1 MKLFEKI
8 KKRRAK
14 RYLIKSLKIIS
25 KLSWEELDDILP
37 RPNYKDFF
45 AFNVEDWSNL
55 KLTYPFNP
63 TEKVGDVVTITDAEI
78 KRMRGR
84 GGMSNSDKQLKAYKK
99 LCINLY
105 RQNSK
110 LQKENAEL
118 KGIKT
123 TDWLTRGMSTEELVE
138 QTIEAMMESE

>member
-63 TEKVGDVVTITDAEI
+63 TEKGDLTAAKAIKNLHVT
-78 KRMRGR
+78 
-84 GGMSNSDKQLKAYKK
+84 LKK
-99 LCINLY
+99 
-105 RQNSK
+105 
-110 LQKENAEL
+110 
-118 KGIKT
+118 
-123 TDWLTRGMSTEELVE
+123 
-138 QTIEAMMESE
+138 EAMRNE